1 MSVKQCC
8 VSVKTA
14 AVAED
19 GTTWVNMTLSD
30 WSLSNDPLVVVFPP
44 TVVFSR
50 DPNAIA
56 VGVAATSDPTGNE
69 TEIPGV
75 CTGELRTGRFTCV
88 GGLRRVAFA
97 ISGPSAAQ
105 GNKDASAISI
115 GDVQCSVTA
124 FCLSPTAS
132 DSALAS
138 TASSPS
144 ASDSLL
150 ASTASSP
157 SASGPALASLGSSA
171 LSGPS
176 NTLLPT
182 ASRSLFPP
190 GLRPTS
196 SVASI
201 ETPPQSAGESSNN
214 SNNSN
219 TVALAVSLTA
229 VATIVLCL
237 LILLMH
243 RKREWFKGVLMKKS
257 TSSQAAPSNNHWD
270 QDGANSP
277 DDAEEGASSVSTDFL
292 VASASYPGSY
302 RNGPFLLH
310 PPPVQQTQT
319 YPSFTPTSPHPI
331 FQPQQALD
339 IRNSSTRSSFNNL
352 QSNSYHNGAALSV
365 RHLSLD
371 RNNQSRIGDPVGQNL
386 TTRHQSLE
394 RPNHMNRW
402 TGPNGPT
409 PFLHLPSSLVR
420 EGHEPSYASGEGDD
434 LQSDMDEVTSAGEHQ
449 HRKMDTAAV
458 QPQHKGSFGN
468 KPLLDFNAASP
479 SALALPSSSP
489 SQALY
494 EKPAHPTESAP
505 HQGLKTP
512 MLHAGPALPHASP
525 HTPLAPGLAP
535 PSYTSALMFPPPL
548 MSGVVPGVALAASSP
563 SAGMHMPLMQMPV
576 PPVPVAAVPA
586 DDGSRT
592 VPQTSNEAIEFALL
606 QRRMKK
612 LADRERRRRV
622 VSYGYGGDSSTEGSE
637 YDEETNSSAE
647 DGEDDEDDGD
657 YLEDEDEE
665 EALMF
670 LQQQLRM
677 QHAAGAGFGFGGL
690 MNFVPGT
697 TRVVGPDGFTGAA
710 NAATASNGGVAGLGD
725 RFETDGDDLPLA
737 AMALRALQESMKQK
751 QI

>member
-30 WSLSNDPLVVVFPP
+30 WSLSNDALVVVFPP

-56 VGVAATSDPTGNE
+56 VGVAATSGPTSNE

-138 TASSPS
+138 MASSSTASDSSPS
-144 ASDSLL
+144 ASM
-150 ASTASSP
+150 
-157 SASGPALASLGSSA
+157 GSSS
-171 LSGPS
+171 LSGIS

-190 GLRPTS
+190 ALNPTS
-196 SVASI
+196 PVASI
-201 ETPPQSAGESSNN
+201 ETPQSAGESSNNSNN

-243 RKREWFKGVLMKKS
+243 RKREWFKGVLMKKA
-257 TSSQAAPSNNHWD
+257 TISQAAPSNNHWD
-270 QDGANSP
+270 HDGANLP

-310 PPPVQQTQT
+310 LPPVQQTQT

-352 QSNSYHNGAALSV
+352 PSNSYHNGAALSV

-371 RNNQSRIGDPVGQNL
+371 RNNQSRIGDPVGHNL

-394 RPNHMNRW
+394 RPNHINRW

-434 LQSDMDEVTSAGEHQ
+434 LHSDMDEVTSAGEHQ
-449 HRKMDTAAV
+449 HRKLDNVAV
-458 QPQHKGSFGN
+458 QPQHRGSFGS
-468 KPLLDFNAASP
+468 KPLLDFATASP
-479 SALALPSSSP
+479 SAFALPSSP
-489 SQALY
+489 SQALH
-494 EKPAHPTESAP
+494 EKLAHPTESAP
-505 HQGLKTP
+505 QQGQKTP
-512 MLHAGPALPHASP
+512 MLHAGPPLPHASP
-525 HTPLAPGLAP
+525 HTPLAPGGLAP

-697 TRVVGPDGFTGAA
+697 TRVVSPDGFTGAA
-710 NAATASNGGVAGLGD
+710 NAASASNGGVAGLGD

>member
-14 AVAED
+14 AVAVD

-30 WSLSNDPLVVVFPP
+30 WSLSNDALVVVFPP

-56 VGVAATSDPTGNE
+56 VGVAATSDPANSE

-75 CTGELRTGRFTCV
+75 CTAELRTGKFTCV
-88 GGLRRVAFA
+88 GGLKRVAFA

-105 GNKDASAISI
+105 GFKDASTVSI
-115 GDVQCSVTA
+115 GDVQCSMTA
-124 FCLSPTAS
+124 FCLSPSSSDFTLASMASSPTAS

-138 TASSPS
+138 SPTASE
-144 ASDSLL
+144 AVL
-150 ASTASSP
+150 ASMGSSSP
-157 SASGPALASLGSSA
+157 PGTT
-171 LSGPS
+171 

-182 ASRSLFPP
+182 ASRSV
-190 GLRPTS
+190 LRPTS
-196 SVASI
+196 SVMSI
-201 ETPPQSAGESSNN
+201 ETPPQSTGDSSNN

-243 RKREWFKGVLMKKS
+243 RKREWFKGVLMKKA
-257 TSSQAAPSNNHWD
+257 TISQAGGPSNNHWD

-302 RNGPFLLH
+302 RNGPFLLNL
-310 PPPVQQTQT
+310 PVQQQPQT

-331 FQPQQALD
+331 FQPQQTMD
-339 IRNSSTRSSFNNL
+339 VRNSSTRSSSFNHFH
-352 QSNSYHNGAALSV
+352 SNPYHSGAALSV

-371 RNNQSRIGDPVGQNL
+371 RNNQSRTGDAGLSL

-402 TGPNGPT
+402 SGPNGPNGPT

-420 EGHEPSYASGEGDD
+420 EGHDASGERNDNH
-434 LQSDMDEVTSAGEHQ
+434 SDMDEVTSAGEHQ
-449 HRKMDTAAV
+449 QQKERKIDNVAV
-458 QPQHKGSFGN
+458 QPKNRASFAS
-468 KPLLDFNAASP
+468 KPLLDFSTASP
-479 SALALPSSSP
+479 SVLAPPSSP

-494 EKPAHPTESAP
+494 EKLASSADSAP
-505 HQGLKTP
+505 QQSLKTP
-512 MLHAGPALPHASP
+512 MIHPGPALAHGSP
-525 HTPLAPGLAP
+525 HTPLASGGLAP
-535 PSYTSALMFPPPL
+535 PSYTSTLMFPPPL
-548 MSGVVPGVALAASSP
+548 ISGVVQGVAQVASSP
-563 SAGMHMPLMQMPV
+563 SAGMHATMLQMPV
-576 PPVPVAAVPA
+576 PPVPVATVPA
-586 DDGSRT
+586 EVANDGSRT

-647 DGEDDEDDGD
+647 DGEDDEDDAD
-657 YLEDEDEE
+657 YLEDENEE

-697 TRVVGPDGFTGAA
+697 TRVVGADGFTGAA
-710 NAATASNGGVAGLGD
+710 NAAGGSNGGVGGLGD